1 MKAVRF
7 RPSIRVRLTAW
18 YAALLALVLLALG
31 ASVLAL
37 AGNRLQDDMDA
48 RLFRTAEDIA
58 GVIAQQYDARQRV
71 DPVVT
76 LEEVAPGLSSFSSR
90 GLLIQVIAAD
100 GRVASRSEAAPGDPM
115 LKPPQPDARAVAAFA
130 DEVVDDWSIRVVEY
144 PLILRGPDSRTRP
157 IGAVL
162 VAERTDTRDETLA
175 SLRQVML
182 WTSIVGLA
190 LAAGGGWLLAGRAL
204 RPVDRITAS
213 AASIAA
219 DGNPGSLAARLP
231 VPASGDEL
239 ARLAATF
246 NAMLD
251 RIQAAFETQRR
262 FVADAS
268 HELRTPLAAVRG
280 NTEVMI
286 RQAAAIPETSETRTD
301 LIDAAEDVRRE
312 SARMSR
318 LLDDLLLLARADAA
332 TGDHGQGALRE
343 PLEAVALDDLAQA
356 AVRSAAGLADGQA
369 LAVRGTPVTVF
380 GDRDRL
386 LQVVLILLD
395 NAIRHTPP
403 GNAIEVRTGTAPEG
417 WATVSVSDEGSGIA
431 PEHVPR
437 LFERFY
443 RADDARGR
451 STGGVGLGLAIA
463 QAIARAHGGEIAV
476 SSRPGDGATFTVRLP
491 GVIDPSSRVGT
502 DANAPRHA
510 AARPPVAKAGRP
522 LSGR

>member
-1 MKAVRF
+1 MNGVARV

-37 AGNRLQDDMDA
+37 AGNRLQTDMDA

-58 GVIAQQYDARQRV
+58 GVIAQQYDVRQRI
-71 DPVVT
+71 DPVVS
-76 LEEVAPGLSSFSSR
+76 LEDVAPGLGSFSSR
-90 GLLIQVIAAD
+90 GLLIQIIAAD
-100 GRVASRSEAAPGDPM
+100 GRIASRSEAAPQEPM
-115 LKPPQPDARAVAAFA
+115 REPPDPDARAVASYA
-130 DEVVDDWSIRVVEY
+130 DEVVNGWSIRVSEY
-144 PLILRGPDSRTRP
+144 PLILRGPDGRTRS

-182 WTSIVGLA
+182 WTSIGGLA

-219 DGNPGSLAARLP
+219 DGSPASLGARLP
-231 VPASGDEL
+231 VPGSGDEL

-268 HELRTPLAAVRG
+268 HELRTPLAAIRG
-280 NTEVMI
+280 NTDVMI
-286 RQAAAIPETSETRTD
+286 RQAAALPDANGMRAD
-301 LIDAAEDVRRE
+301 LIDAADDVRRE

-332 TGDHGQGALRE
+332 TGNLGPGTLRE
-343 PLEAVALDDLAQA
+343 PLEPVALEEVAHA
-356 AVRSAAGLADGQA
+356 AVRSASGLADGQA
-369 LAVRGTPVTVF
+369 LSVGGDPVTVA

-386 LQVVLILLD
+386 LQVLLILLD
-395 NAIRHTPP
+395 NAIRHTPA
-403 GNAIEVRTGTAPEG
+403 GKAIRIETSATPDG
-417 WATVSVSDEGSGIA
+417 WAAVTVSDEGSGIA
-431 PEHVPR
+431 PEHLPH

-443 RADDARGR
+443 RVEKSRDRERG
-451 STGGVGLGLAIA
+451 GAGIGLAIV
-463 QAIARAHGGEIAV
+463 RMLVESWGGQVGAG
-476 SSRPGDGATFTVRLP
+476 STDGINRFWFTLP
-491 GVIDPSSRVGT
+491 RV
-502 DANAPRHA
+502 
-510 AARPPVAKAGRP
+510 
-522 LSGR
+522 